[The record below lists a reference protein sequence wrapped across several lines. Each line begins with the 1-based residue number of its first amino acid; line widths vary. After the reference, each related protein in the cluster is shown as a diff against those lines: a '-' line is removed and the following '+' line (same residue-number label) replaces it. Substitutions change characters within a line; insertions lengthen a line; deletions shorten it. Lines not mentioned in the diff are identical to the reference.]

1 MTGPG
6 VAEVV
11 FINKE
16 DAMEAYKKYHHRNLD
31 GKCIPYGTIIL
42 HMCTGQPMICKLQMA
57 SATSQYDTLREP
69 YPSR

>member
-31 GKCIPYGTIIL
+31 GECIPYGTVIL

-57 SATSQYDTLREP
+57 SATNNHRNKK
-69 YPSR
+69 

>member
-31 GKCIPYGTIIL
+31 GVCVG
-42 HMCTGQPMICKLQMA
+42 
-57 SATSQYDTLREP
+57 SAIVVTPSCRSTYDL
-69 YPSR
+69 

>member
-31 GKCIPYGTIIL
+31 GTCVPYSTIIL
-42 HMCTGQPMICKLQMA
+42 LLHIQVNQ
-57 SATSQYDTLREP
+57 
-69 YPSR
+69 